1 MGPRQHALVEG
12 ERAQSLVPSNSSSV
26 VATNFM
32 LWVDGVLD
40 AERAARLENDPAV
53 TAVIQHQDYVLVYF
67 FKQPRRQHYRFL
79 DPHRFVVQLNEICPE
94 LEINFNPTPG
104 ELEKLREFIKAQR
117 VLRITFNGH

>member
-1 MGPRQHALVEG
+1 
-12 ERAQSLVPSNSSSV
+12 
-26 VATNFM
+26 M